1 MWIQRL
7 KSRIEAINNNQQ
19 SKTTVDTIHPS
30 SSEKALT
37 TLDKKVKELQIK
49 QQVYLKRKGK
59 TVSRGSVVVDAAVAT
74 DWVFVNMEDRRT
86 LVTDFVRPHVKDD
99 DETKVVAAV
108 EKIMACKNL
117 ASRVMMGG
125 GDPPRILDIKGVVV
139 EAGGAKLVIKTSF
152 VDTK

>member
-7 KSRIEAINNNQQ
+7 KSRIEALNNNQQ
-19 SKTTVDTIHPS
+19 SKTSGDTNHPLHS
-30 SSEKALT
+30 KAIM

-49 QQVYLKRKGK
+49 QEVYMKRKGK
-59 TVSRGSVVVDAAVAT
+59 TVSRVRAMDAAVAT

-86 LVTDFVRPHVKDD
+86 LVTDFVRLHIKDD
-99 DETKVVAAV
+99 ESKVKVAAAV

-117 ASRVMMGG
+117 ASRVVMGG